1 MKKQKPNRAAKKNRK
16 FISGSAAYNRRQE
29 TRYYQRQAE
38 KRGMLHP
45 RGLARS
51 VAASISGTQG
61 QKANAIKGIWR
72 AIIYRLPKNGQR
84 YLYPERHIR
93 SHRLEAKKV

>member
-1 MKKQKPNRAAKKNRK
+1 MKKQRVNRAAKNSRK
-16 FISGSAAYNRRQE
+16 FISGSSAYNRRKE
-29 TRYYQRQAE
+29 TQYYQRQAE

-51 VAASISGTQG
+51 VAVSISRTQG
-61 QKANAIKGIWR
+61 QKANAIKSIWR

-93 SHRLEAKKV
+93 SRKLEANKA